1 MVVKDLLITFF
12 KRNSMKHPIILFL
25 LIAFGSLTLPA
36 QTRNYDQELVDLLYG
51 LRFEEAID
59 FYDQHKDSILHPFT
73 TDSYKLLTNI
83 HLDKTDSFFLQLP
96 LFMEKYYG
104 GVFNDEMMPFLR
116 SLYFH
121 AGDYENGL
129 KTVEILESFFLKRR
143 EKIERELKER
153 ARAQNGIKWDIY
165 ELAELKNIT
174 LPSLPWH
181 LMQVRWTYADSII
194 DFQRIDIDI
203 TINQDV
209 STDYCLYISPFNGSF
224 NGEQFYAGIQTNIGG
239 SPTKENLTETREGGK
254 GGIFSRWS
262 YDQVTPIGVEY
273 VEMYEN
279 GLCASAGNEG
289 EFCSVRRPYEWTK
302 GTYTVSLIKEETI
315 DFKGEPH
322 TWVCMTITDRR
333 DGVIT
338 RIGRLL
344 FSGEKLLWRDNNKA
358 FVEIY
363 CFKDNKRYIPE
374 AEITFKRPM
383 IGDEPISLTGL
394 VAHQPVS
401 APTEPNGNTPNC
413 AYVTSENTD
422 VTVHIT
428 ADVRPQSKNEIYYV
442 IIPDGIVAGF

>member
-1 MVVKDLLITFF
+1 
-12 KRNSMKHPIILFL
+12 MKCSIILFL
-25 LIAFGSLTLPA
+25 LIGFGALTLPA
-36 QTRNYDQELVDLLYG
+36 QTRNYDQELADLLYG

-59 FYDQHKDSILHPFT
+59 FYGQHKDSIFHPFT

-83 HLDKTDSFFLQLP
+83 HLNKPDSFFLQLP
-96 LFMEKYYG
+96 SFMEKYYG
-104 GVFNDEMMPFLR
+104 SVFKDEMIPFLR
-116 SLYFH
+116 SLYFNK
-121 AGDYENGL
+121 GDNENGL
-129 KTVEILESFFLKRR
+129 KTVEILDPFLLKQ
-143 EKIERELKER
+143 KER
-153 ARAQNGIKWDIY
+153 KRQRLEEYAGTINEFKGDIY

-181 LMQVRWTYADSII
+181 LMQVKWSYADSII
-194 DFQRIDIDI
+194 DFQRIDMDI
-203 TINQDV
+203 MINQEV
-209 STDYCLYISPFNGSF
+209 STDYCLYISPFNGTF

-239 SPTKENLTETREGGK
+239 SPTKENLTETREEGK

-302 GTYTVSLIKEETI
+302 GTYTLSLIKEETI
-315 DFKGEPH
+315 EFKGEPH
-322 TWVCMTITDRR
+322 TWVCMTITDRK
-333 DGVIT
+333 DGTIT

-344 FSGEKLLWRDNNKA
+344 FSGRKLLWRNDNKA

-383 IGDEPISLTGL
+383 IGDIPIPLSGL

-401 APTEPNGNTPNC
+401 ATTEPNGNTPNC

-428 ADVRPQSKNEIYYV
+428 SEVRQQSKNEIYHV
-442 IIPDGIVAGF
+442 IMPDGIVAGF